1 MAATTVSTTH
11 KINKKTRRHNSNFS
25 QRAKSS
31 VFIVLYFAILIV
43 LAVFADPESR
53 VVPSFQDN
61 HLIPFGFF
69 VLVFALTIWVNY
81 LIAKEINNCFIKYR
95 KTHNDVILFLMLVI
109 CQTVSIWVV
118 PFSETTYNILHWS
131 IFTTQITF
139 ISCLGGSLFLL
150 LIFSIIYFKLNHI
163 KTTRNIWLGTLAIII
178 VTLLFVGV
186 YYLIASKCWFVLLML
201 LLIPIFNDS
210 FAYLGGMALGKHKM
224 VPFLSPKKTWEGL
237 IIGLVVSLILCVV
250 IMVILFLEND
260 AKMDNYELL
269 GSFIGWQWL
278 TTDTQEQF
286 INFVNKWWWIA
297 SSIGIIIL
305 LSIIST
311 FGDLLFSYFKR
322 VNQIKDYSCL
332 IPGHGG
338 ILDRID
344 SFALVITTYFI
355 ISLIVCL
362 CTNHLNDN
370 SFLLTPFNIC

>member
-1 MAATTVSTTH
+1 MAPTTTSTTH
-11 KINKKTRRHNSNFS
+11 KINKKTSRHNSNFS

-43 LAVFADPESR
+43 LAVFANPKSQ
-53 VVPSFQDN
+53 VIPSFQDN

-109 CQTVSIWVV
+109 CQSVSIWVV

-163 KTTRNIWLGTLAIII
+163 KTTRNVWLGTLAIII
-178 VTLLFVGV
+178 VTLLFVSV

-286 INFVNKWWWIA
+286 INIVNKWWWIA

-305 LSIIST
+305 LSIVST

-322 VNQIKDYSCL
+322 VNQIKDYSSL

-355 ISLIVCL
+355 ISLIICL

-370 SFLLTPFNIC
+370 SFLLIPFNIC